1 MTTTVRYQYV
11 ENTLGA
17 AFTLDNFPYTSDGDD
32 KQVKVVRRI
41 VAAADLGTAA
51 GQLRHASGAIACVV
65 PATSNVL
72 MVEASVQRPVTA
84 IGNMI
89 PYKNITGIVSP
100 IPTPTAQLDVRVAL
114 GEDNTIRIIDA
125 GASAGVQLATD
136 DVVIVKLTL
145 GPRENSSDDLNAQ

>member
-1 MTTTVRYQYV
+1 
-11 ENTLGA
+11 
-17 AFTLDNFPYTSDGDD
+17 
-32 KQVKVVRRI
+32 
-41 VAAADLGTAA
+41 
-51 GQLRHASGAIACVV
+51 
-65 PATSNVL
+65 
-72 MVEASVQRPVTA
+72 MVEASVQRPATA

-89 PYKNITGIVSP
+89 PYKDITGIVSP

-145 GPRENSSDDLNAQ
+145 GSRENSSDDLNAQ